1 MTCQIRLATR
11 DDATAISRV
20 VIAALRESNARDYS
34 PEIIAQVENSFAPEA
49 VRALLDTRTVF
60 VALSGESLIATASL
74 DGAVV
79 RSVFVDP
86 VYQGRGIGRQLMEV
100 IHATAVRSGIGAL
113 RVPSSITAQ
122 GFYAGLGYQKV
133 RDEFHGQERTIVME
147 KPLPLSC
154 ASIRRIPQSLRGL
167 ND

>member
-1 MTCQIRLATR
+1 MTCQIRRATR

-49 VRALLDTRTVF
+49 VRALLDKRTVF
-60 VALSGESLIATASL
+60 VAWAEERLIATASL
-74 DGAVV
+74 DGRVV

-86 VYQGRGIGRQLMEV
+86 LHQGRGIGRQLMEV
-100 IHATAVRSGIGAL
+100 VHATAVSSGIDTL

-122 GFYAGLGYQKV
+122 GFYASLGYKKV

-147 KPLPLSC
+147 KPLLLSY
-154 ASIRRIPQSLRGL
+154 ASIRRIP
-167 ND
+167 

>member
-1 MTCQIRLATR
+1 MTCQIRRATH

-20 VIAALRESNARDYS
+20 VIAALRESNALDYP
-34 PEIIAQVENSFAPEA
+34 PEVIAQVEKNFAPEA
-49 VRALLDTRTVF
+49 VRALLDKRTVF
-60 VALSGESLIATASL
+60 VACKGESLIATASV
-74 DGAVV
+74 DGSVV

-100 IHATAVRSGIGAL
+100 IHAAAVSSGIGTL

-122 GFYAGLGYQKV
+122 GFYTGLGYQKV

-147 KPLPLSC
+147 KPLLLSY
-154 ASIRRIPQSLRGL
+154 ASIRRIP
-167 ND
+167 